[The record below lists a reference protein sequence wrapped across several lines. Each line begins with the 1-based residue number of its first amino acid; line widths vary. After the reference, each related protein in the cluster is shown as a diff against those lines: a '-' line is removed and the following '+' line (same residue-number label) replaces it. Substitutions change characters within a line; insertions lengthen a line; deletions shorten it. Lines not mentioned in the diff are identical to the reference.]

1 MLKYFFLFIS
11 IILLEPI
18 IAQKDYADFILDS
31 LCSDEMKGRGYVSQ
45 GDLKAAQFIKREY
58 QKIGLRK

>member
-45 GDLKAAQFIKREY
+45 GDLKLLNLSKENIK
-58 QKIGLRK
+58 KLD